1 MHWSTIIYCG
11 IITYLTR
18 FSTLFLLKEDILND
32 KTKKILSYVPSAIF
46 PAIIFPPIFLDSAGS
61 LDIDNNPKIL
71 AALFAIIIGFFS
83 RSIIATIF
91 AGTYFLLVFDFCILP
106 IEKLIIKPSCFIN
119 LKLATIY
126 LAYFICSYV
135 NSHLQQMMPL

>member
-71 AALFAIIIGFFS
+71 ATLFAIIIGFFS

-91 AGTYFLLVFDFCILP
+91 AGLTSYWFLIFV
-106 IEKLIIKPSCFIN
+106 
-119 LKLATIY
+119 Y
-126 LAYFICSYV
+126 Y
-135 NSHLQQMMPL
+135 Q

>member
-46 PAIIFPPIFLDSAGS
+46 PAIIFPPIFL
-61 LDIDNNPKIL
+61 
-71 AALFAIIIGFFS
+71 
-83 RSIIATIF
+83 R
-91 AGTYFLLVFDFCILP
+91 
-106 IEKLIIKPSCFIN
+106 
-119 LKLATIY
+119 
-126 LAYFICSYV
+126 
-135 NSHLQQMMPL
+135 